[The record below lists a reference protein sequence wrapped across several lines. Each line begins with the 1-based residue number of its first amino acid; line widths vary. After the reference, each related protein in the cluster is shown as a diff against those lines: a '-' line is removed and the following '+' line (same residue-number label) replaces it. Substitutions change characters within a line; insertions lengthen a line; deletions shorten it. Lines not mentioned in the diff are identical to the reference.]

1 MAGTKNPRTA
11 ACAGR
16 APAGD
21 ALGKTTAAKTC
32 RATNSTLVLPRL
44 RLTGVARQIQHGRP
58 LDGQARRSQ
67 YLCRRL
73 FRAADVRVVV
83 QNARICAARLYQS
96 RARHPRSADH
106 AAHRTS
112 GETALTR
119 DALRQRGSP
128 GA

>member
-44 RLTGVARQIQHGRP
+44 RLTGVARRIQHGRQ

-67 YLCRRL
+67 FLCRRL
-73 FRAADVRVVV
+73 F
-83 QNARICAARLYQS
+83 
-96 RARHPRSADH
+96 H

-119 DALRQRGSP
+119 DARPQANTMQLRQRGSP
-128 GA
+128 AA